1 MMKFKCTLVHKMYQ
15 TVEVEA
21 NDWQEAELLA
31 VDLFDDALASDDI
44 EMEVY
49 DTVEV
54 TE

>member
-1 MMKFKCTLVHKMYQ
+1 MKFKCTVVHKMYQ

-21 NDWQEAELLA
+21 ANWQEAELLA

-54 TE
+54 TT

>member
-1 MMKFKCTLVHKMYQ
+1 MRFKCTLVHKMYQ
-15 TVEVEA
+15 SVEVEA

>member
-1 MMKFKCTLVHKMYQ
+1 MRFKCTLVHKMYQ

-31 VDLFDDALASDDI
+31 VNLFDDALASDDI

>member
-1 MMKFKCTLVHKMYQ
+1 MKFKCTIVHKMYQ

-21 NDWQEAELLA
+21 DNWQEAELLA